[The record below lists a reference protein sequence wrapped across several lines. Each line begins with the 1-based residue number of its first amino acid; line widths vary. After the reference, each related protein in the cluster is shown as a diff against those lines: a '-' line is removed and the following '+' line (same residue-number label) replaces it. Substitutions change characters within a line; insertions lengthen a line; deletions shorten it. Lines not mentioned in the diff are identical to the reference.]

1 MALAAGVD
9 AGLRAKAHSR
19 YVRLD
24 EGCGQGAIA
33 AGSFGRVYAAVDSKT
48 QATVAVK
55 RQALPSASATREL
68 CFYKAASQEKHDNV
82 TQLLDHFTA
91 TVGNHRF
98 LYMVFEFMDTTLW
111 CLWQHRRR
119 LVSPAQAH
127 NFIGQVVSGVAHL
140 HSLDIVHSD
149 LSMANI
155 LVGGCGPSLR
165 IADFGGAMDASN
177 MVLKVGAVITTEHA
191 RAPEIFLGTRRP
203 TVGIDLW
210 ALGVVVV
217 ALLVGSLI
225 FWQGEG
231 CEPRVVGLKGLS
243 SPVHGVD
250 KMDAQGLPTLHNQV
264 AFLGPVSDEV
274 WPECASLP
282 AYGALQALL
291 RGRGLR
297 SCAAAFLAD
306 GSLVRRP
313 LAVDEAGSSFV
324 LSLLRWDPN
333 KRLKA
338 KACLEHSFFQRACQ
352 TPVFFQTLVNS
363 MSESILRETV
373 LKSIVSGAPVTQQ
386 MLSTMLERIELP
398 PTKRK
403 KVDSPQEDAQ
413 GNEDKFTNEVLVAS
427 QATLVV
433 SEAIVAARQ
442 SPRDDAEGKTEAVP
456 ASPATLV
463 ASEAIVAASQASMCE
478 CRGNC
483 GMKACKSAK
492 NKGRWHDVSQTSYC
506 KFPKLQ
512 GERFCAVCKC
522 ERCASPRL
530 NLRWCVRCK
539 KNTHIG
545 KHQYANTYG
554 VFDLPKQWPT
564 ELKLAARL
572 AYITTMAPSFDE
584 LAWSSFV
591 DKLLQFRGHT
601 KARQLSE
608 PGECLL
614 LIVVAA
620 SQEPCVVQDAC
631 RLLRGEACVERLP
644 VLVDQLKEDKLSGST
659 QWCLQV
665 VREHPVV
672 WPPLVASQEV
682 PTSEQVSTFANSCSR
697 LVNLLTPASGCEPRS
712 CCEPRSASVACARL
726 LTLLEFEFGSCVW
739 DATPMLHVLQW
750 VGRDHCSPL
759 LKMSGREVRERFG
772 MSPLLV
778 PRNARMWGTNQK
790 THLPRLLKADDRNI
804 LNLVAAR
811 RREWVPQPHEWAPYV

>member
-82 TQLLDHFTA
+82 MQLLDHFTA

-165 IADFGGAMDASN
+165 IADFGGAMDASS
-177 MVLKVGAVITTEHA
+177 MVLKVGAVITTERA
-191 RAPEIFLGTRRP
+191 RAPEIFLGTRSP

-243 SPVHGVD
+243 SPVHDVG

-306 GSLVRRP
+306 GSLVRR
-313 LAVDEAGSSFV
+313 LSAVDEEGSSFV
-324 LSLLRWDPN
+324 LSLLRWGPD
-333 KRLKA
+333 KRLRA
-338 KACLEHSFFQRACQ
+338 KACLEHSFLQRACQ
-352 TPVFFQTLVNS
+352 TPVFVQTLVNS
-363 MSESILRETV
+363 MS
-373 LKSIVSGAPVTQQ
+373 G
-386 MLSTMLERIELP
+386 
-398 PTKRK
+398 
-403 KVDSPQEDAQ
+403 
-413 GNEDKFTNEVLVAS
+413 
-427 QATLVV
+427 
-433 SEAIVAARQ
+433 
-442 SPRDDAEGKTEAVP
+442 
-456 ASPATLV
+456 
-463 ASEAIVAASQASMCE
+463 
-478 CRGNC
+478 
-483 GMKACKSAK
+483 
-492 NKGRWHDVSQTSYC
+492 
-506 KFPKLQ
+506 
-512 GERFCAVCKC
+512 
-522 ERCASPRL
+522 
-530 NLRWCVRCK
+530 
-539 KNTHIG
+539 
-545 KHQYANTYG
+545 
-554 VFDLPKQWPT
+554 
-564 ELKLAARL
+564 
-572 AYITTMAPSFDE
+572 
-584 LAWSSFV
+584 
-591 DKLLQFRGHT
+591 
-601 KARQLSE
+601 
-608 PGECLL
+608 
-614 LIVVAA
+614 
-620 SQEPCVVQDAC
+620 
-631 RLLRGEACVERLP
+631 
-644 VLVDQLKEDKLSGST
+644 
-659 QWCLQV
+659 
-665 VREHPVV
+665 
-672 WPPLVASQEV
+672 
-682 PTSEQVSTFANSCSR
+682 
-697 LVNLLTPASGCEPRS
+697 
-712 CCEPRSASVACARL
+712 
-726 LTLLEFEFGSCVW
+726 
-739 DATPMLHVLQW
+739 
-750 VGRDHCSPL
+750 
-759 LKMSGREVRERFG
+759 
-772 MSPLLV
+772 
-778 PRNARMWGTNQK
+778 
-790 THLPRLLKADDRNI
+790 
-804 LNLVAAR
+804 
-811 RREWVPQPHEWAPYV
+811 